1 MKKSSF
7 KKSFNIKKRNNLSSS
22 RKNRGLKKFSKDNS
36 KSDSRLSLKK
46 NTDSIKFNKNSSKN
60 SSKQNTRRFNKD
72 SSGSDLKSSFRKG
85 ASSKRFDSSR
95 RFDKNNSKDS
105 FRKDKKDS
113 LKSFNKNDSFKN
125 NKKISNKQRTKNDR
139 KKYFNKS
146 DSNYLS
152 KRFKR
157 NFQDDISHKPKSPLI
172 RLNKFLYEKNICS
185 RREADVFIKQGLIFV
200 NNKKAII
207 GQKINPIKD
216 KIKISDIVKKEL
228 KNKIV
233 VALNK
238 PKGFV
243 SENPTKNER
252 EASSLLPFTEK
263 LSAVGRLDK
272 NSTGLLLLT
281 NDGKIVNK
289 LLNPKFNH
297 EKEYIVEV
305 DKKISPIF
313 LKKMKEGVDIGGYI
327 TKRAKIKKLTD
338 KTFKLTLTEGKNHQ
352 IKKMTNKL
360 GYTVRNLKRT
370 KFNTISLKNLAVGK
384 YRVIE
389 GKEYLKLMGKF

>member
-1 MKKSSF
+1 MKNSNF
-7 KKSFNIKKRNNLSSS
+7 KKSFNIKNKNNNSFK
-22 RKNRGLKKFSKDNS
+22 KNRKFK
-36 KSDSRLSLKK
+36 
-46 NTDSIKFNKNSSKN
+46 IFN
-60 SSKQNTRRFNKD
+60 
-72 SSGSDLKSSFRKG
+72 
-85 ASSKRFDSSR
+85 
-95 RFDKNNSKDS
+95 KNNSKNNLNSSSKKNIGSKKFDS
-105 FRKDKKDS
+105 NSSKGSFKRDKKDN
-113 LKSFNKNDSFKN
+113 LKSFDKNDSFKN
-125 NKKISNKQRTKNDR
+125 NKKISSKRRTKDNR

-157 NFQDDISHKPKSPLI
+157 DFQDDISHKPKSPLI

-185 RREADVFIKQGLIFV
+185 RREADIFIKQGLISV
-200 NNKKAII
+200 NKKKAII
-207 GQKINPIKD
+207 GQKIDPIKD
-216 KIKISDIVKKEL
+216 KVKISDIVKKEL

-327 TKRAKIKKLTD
+327 TKKAKIKKITD
-338 KTFKLTLTEGKNHQ
+338 VTFKLTLTEGKNHQ

-360 GYTVRNLKRT
+360 GYTVRNLNRT

-384 YRVIE
+384 YRIIE